1 MAQDNAYK
9 HSLIVTCFEEDDN
22 NDVDS
27 YKKIEERSQTIT
39 RAYLLICF
47 SFVKLVSILRIG
59 KIKTSWTRRN
69 PSEIWPGNND
79 TDVDM
84 AGIET

>member
-9 HSLIVTCFEEDDN
+9 HSLIVTCFEEDNN

-27 YKKIEERSQTIT
+27 YKKIEERSRPIT

-47 SFVKLVSILRIG
+47 SFVKLVSILWIG
-59 KIKTSWTRRN
+59 KIKNWTRRN